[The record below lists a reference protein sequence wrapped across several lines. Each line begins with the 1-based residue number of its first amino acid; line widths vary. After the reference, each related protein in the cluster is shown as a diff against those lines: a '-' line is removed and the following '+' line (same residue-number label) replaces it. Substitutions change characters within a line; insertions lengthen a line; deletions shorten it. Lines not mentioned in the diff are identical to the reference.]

1 MAEKDVQVLNEILAR
16 INGEEP
22 TTPGGGKPS
31 GKSEG
36 TGADDTKY
44 SINRIQSNKDENIVR
59 DNVRSGLA
67 ALRKLADGE
76 DSVKNAMY
84 RPELSDLGGT
94 AEITLDW
101 GTQGKINKE
110 GIYRGGSGI
119 LKIIDKHGIE
129 EAIEDVN
136 TIARGTIGIS
146 YGPELGKRVNI
157 TNNERTAV
165 VSLYRNS
172 VSERWVVTGYK
183 NESKTDAKGRGSDLN
198 SATLSDPIRT
208 RAELVAALDSLVDNE
223 LSSGKGTTSSAT
235 DQTNDTKKS
244 LKRDE
249 EYAKAVESGDV
260 EKQNE
265 FVKAA
270 AKERDERGNKTEDS
284 ALLGNEDQITFSDVI
299 SRTKI
304 NDTFSSNGETIE
316 GLESILKRES
326 QSNGLH
332 QSKERTHRIS
342 AITQEIRERKRRAAE
357 IRQELGAKPNGEVQ
371 QREVERYFHKL
382 RSKQIKIHFT
392 DILKNISGQ
401 AECSQLLGLKQ

>member
-1 MAEKDVQVLNEILAR
+1 MSEKDIPELNEILAR

-31 GKSEG
+31 EKSEG

-235 DQTNDTKKS
+235 DQTNDTK
-244 LKRDE
+244 
-249 EYAKAVESGDV
+249 
-260 EKQNE
+260 
-265 FVKAA
+265 
-270 AKERDERGNKTEDS
+270 
-284 ALLGNEDQITFSDVI
+284 
-299 SRTKI
+299 
-304 NDTFSSNGETIE
+304 
-316 GLESILKRES
+316 IL
-326 QSNGLH
+326 
-332 QSKERTHRIS
+332 
-342 AITQEIRERKRRAAE
+342 
-357 IRQELGAKPNGEVQ
+357 
-371 QREVERYFHKL
+371 
-382 RSKQIKIHFT
+382 
-392 DILKNISGQ
+392 
-401 AECSQLLGLKQ
+401 

>member
-110 GIYRGGSGI
+110 GIYRGGSSI

-129 EAIEDVN
+129 EAIE
-136 TIARGTIGIS
+136 
-146 YGPELGKRVNI
+146 
-157 TNNERTAV
+157 
-165 VSLYRNS
+165 
-172 VSERWVVTGYK
+172 VT
-183 NESKTDAKGRGSDLN
+183 L
-198 SATLSDPIRT
+198 LH
-208 RAELVAALDSLVDNE
+208 
-223 LSSGKGTTSSAT
+223 
-235 DQTNDTKKS
+235 
-244 LKRDE
+244 
-249 EYAKAVESGDV
+249 VE
-260 EKQNE
+260 Q
-265 FVKAA
+265 
-270 AKERDERGNKTEDS
+270 
-284 ALLGNEDQITFSDVI
+284 
-299 SRTKI
+299 
-304 NDTFSSNGETIE
+304 
-316 GLESILKRES
+316 
-326 QSNGLH
+326 
-332 QSKERTHRIS
+332 
-342 AITQEIRERKRRAAE
+342 
-357 IRQELGAKPNGEVQ
+357 
-371 QREVERYFHKL
+371 
-382 RSKQIKIHFT
+382 
-392 DILKNISGQ
+392 
-401 AECSQLLGLKQ
+401 

>member
-1 MAEKDVQVLNEILAR
+1 M
-16 INGEEP
+16 
-22 TTPGGGKPS
+22 
-31 GKSEG
+31 
-36 TGADDTKY
+36 
-44 SINRIQSNKDENIVR
+44 
-59 DNVRSGLA
+59 
-67 ALRKLADGE
+67 
-76 DSVKNAMY
+76 
-84 RPELSDLGGT
+84 
-94 AEITLDW
+94 
-101 GTQGKINKE
+101 
-110 GIYRGGSGI
+110 
-119 LKIIDKHGIE
+119 
-129 EAIEDVN
+129 
-136 TIARGTIGIS
+136 
-146 YGPELGKRVNI
+146 
-157 TNNERTAV
+157 
-165 VSLYRNS
+165 
-172 VSERWVVTGYK
+172 
-183 NESKTDAKGRGSDLN
+183 
-198 SATLSDPIRT
+198 
-208 RAELVAALDSLVDNE
+208 
-223 LSSGKGTTSSAT
+223 
-235 DQTNDTKKS
+235 
-244 LKRDE
+244 KRDE

-342 AITQEIRERKRRAAE
+342 AITQENRERKRRAAE
-357 IRQELGAKPNGEVQ
+357 IRQELGAKPNEEVQ

-382 RSKQIKIHFT
+382 RGKQIKTHFT